1 MFQKIPALFSIEATL
16 FVQLGNYS
24 HLTYYTIIYSPHS
37 KNVNLEKKRNDQE
50 QSALLTKKYDFSM
63 IKPIPYGRLDFSQTG
78 NDDFI
83 EQSSE
88 RVLFKKRPPKKKKIE
103 SVINVDHEL
112 IVYEPRDKMPSVDQ
126 FIKNH
131 KDGRLYGVVDEKH
144 LIMYKIEPFELL
156 DLKKK

>member
-1 MFQKIPALFSIEATL
+1 MT
-16 FVQLGNYS
+16 
-24 HLTYYTIIYSPHS
+24 T
-37 KNVNLEKKRNDQE
+37 
-50 QSALLTKKYDFSM
+50 KYDFSM
-63 IKPIPYGRLDFSQTG
+63 IKPIPYGRLDFDHSE

-112 IVYEPRDKMPSVDQ
+112 IVFEPRDKMPSVNQ
-126 FIKNH
+126 FIENH
-131 KDGRLYGVVDEKH
+131 KNGRLYGVVDEKH

-156 DLKKK
+156 DLTKN